1 MVCGGSLALLV
12 LLFLG
17 RWALRSHL
25 ALRTRVAELGA
36 AQDRIGAQATLLD
49 EAHDALYALDVDGL
63 VCFWN
68 RAAALLYDIPAEKA
82 LGRKIGDVLAP
93 VLAPGAALPS
103 LGEVLAEGK
112 RVGEIAIRRKDGAAR
127 EIETHWML
135 VRGRDGTARGF
146 FVVDFDATERRTYEA
161 RLQRAQ
167 KMENLGALASGVAH
181 DLNNALT
188 PVIVGAQLLRET
200 QGAAEREALLQTIL
214 ASAQRGTAMVRQIL
228 GFVRGGGGENA
239 VLLPDHLLGEMAK
252 IAGDTFPKAITV
264 ELRPGKRV
272 ARVRGNATELHQV
285 LLNLCVNARDAMLPK
300 GGRLVLE
307 ARNAKRDAASLAGHP
322 GAVPGNFV
330 ALSVADSGSG
340 IPPEVLPRIFEP
352 LFTTKEPGKGTGLGL
367 STVAAIVE
375 RMGGF
380 IEVESEIGLGTR
392 FSVFLPAAE
401 NAVEEQAKREA
412 RELQLPVGNGE
423 KILLVDDDATVR
435 RLGKA
440 MLENYGYRVLAV
452 ANGLEAASIFGQHQE
467 EIRLLISDTDMP
479 YMDGPELVAM
489 IRRLS
494 PGFPAILTSG
504 SELAEDQKEALGR
517 EGLPFL
523 LKPYTLEDL
532 LAEVSRELRRVPGRN

>member
-1 MVCGGSLALLV
+1 IINLA
-12 LLFLG
+12 
-17 RWALRSHL
+17 
-25 ALRTRVAELGA
+25 
-36 AQDRIGAQATLLD
+36 
-49 EAHDALYALDVDGL
+49 
-63 VCFWN
+63 
-68 RAAALLYDIPAEKA
+68 
-82 LGRKIGDVLAP
+82 
-93 VLAPGAALPS
+93 
-103 LGEVLAEGK
+103 
-112 RVGEIAIRRKDGAAR
+112 
-127 EIETHWML
+127 
-135 VRGRDGTARGF
+135 
-146 FVVDFDATERRTYEA
+146 
-161 RLQRAQ
+161 
-167 KMENLGALASGVAH
+167 
-181 DLNNALT
+181 
-188 PVIVGAQLLRET
+188 
-200 QGAAEREALLQTIL
+200 
-214 ASAQRGTAMVRQIL
+214 
-228 GFVRGGGGENA
+228 
-239 VLLPDHLLGEMAK
+239 
-252 IAGDTFPKAITV
+252 
-264 ELRPGKRV
+264 
-272 ARVRGNATELHQV
+272 
-285 LLNLCVNARDAMLPK
+285 VNARDAMGAKDPD
-300 GGRLVLE
+300 GGGTLTLQTY
-307 ARNAKRDAASLAGHP
+307 
-322 GAVPGNFV
+322 
-330 ALSVADSGSG
+330 SVAAEDVRRMGTDILPIGDYTALKVTDTGTG
-340 IPPEVLPRIFEP
+340 IPPHIIGKIFEP
-352 LFTTKEPGKGTGLGL
+352 FFTTKEVGKGTGLGL